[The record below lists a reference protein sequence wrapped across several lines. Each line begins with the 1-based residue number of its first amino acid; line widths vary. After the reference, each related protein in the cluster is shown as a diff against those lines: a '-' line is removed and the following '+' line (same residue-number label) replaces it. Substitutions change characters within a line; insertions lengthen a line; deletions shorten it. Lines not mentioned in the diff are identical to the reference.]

1 MVPQEGELVT
11 ATTTEG
17 EEYAENAQMDR
28 PHVFVINS
36 DPSFL
41 DLVREL
47 LQEERYNVTTTNL
60 VPRTFDQ
67 IAALRPS
74 VLVVDLAFG
83 QRAGWEL
90 LERLQDAAVTRRI
103 PVMVVSTDARLLAE
117 ADAQRQRYGGGLFLA
132 KPFDIEEM
140 LGGVRLLTGEAR
152 GSAAFGGWMASRFRW
167 TMLLLVLLAG
177 TPAATAAQ
185 VEPAAR
191 DYWPTDGWREAAPE
205 TQGLDPAALD
215 EADRLAAGELPD
227 LSALL
232 VVRGGDL
239 VFERYYGGQEADE
252 PVNSR
257 SVTKSVTSAL
267 IGIAL
272 NDGLL
277 KGLDQT
283 LAELIPERLPA
294 EADPRTADTTP
305 AARTSSP

>member
-17 EEYAENAQMDR
+17 EEYAEHAQMDR

-90 LERLQDAAVTRRI
+90 LERLQDAAVTRLI

-140 LGGVRLLTGEAR
+140 LRGIRLLTGEAR
-152 GSAAFGGWMASRFRW
+152 GSAAFGGLDGKPVSMDDAAAGAPGRDASRDGGAGGAGRAR
-167 TMLLLVLLAG
+167 LLA
-177 TPAATAAQ
+177 
-185 VEPAAR
+185 
-191 DYWPTDGWREAAPE
+191 DG
-205 TQGLDPAALD
+205 
-215 EADRLAAGELPD
+215 RLA
-227 LSALL
+227 
-232 VVRGGDL
+232 GG
-239 VFERYYGGQEADE
+239 G
-252 PVNSR
+252 P
-257 SVTKSVTSAL
+257 
-267 IGIAL
+267 
-272 NDGLL
+272 
-277 KGLDQT
+277 
-283 LAELIPERLPA
+283 
-294 EADPRTADTTP
+294 
-305 AARTSSP
+305 